1 MICGC
6 QIPKND
12 RAKEYLPGQQ
22 NMGLISQWGSVC
34 GLFSWSP
41 IRVEIFLFFCP
52 GDPGRVTVGPRPWTH
67 FTLSAPTCSSH
78 TWVTSR
84 GRMCATA
91 PRRRRST
98 WRGRVVTVG
107 RRGCRS
113 MWGDS
118 FSLIRSSTPSP
129 HQPARRARRRRL
141 GCSLVQGCRLWHV
154 ERGCDSLTSAQQL
167 ARTERATTPC
177 A

>member
-52 GDPGRVTVGPRPWTH
+52 GDPGRVMVVGPSDRD
-67 FTLSAPTCSSH
+67 LGR
-78 TWVTSR
+78 TS
-84 GRMCATA
+84 
-91 PRRRRST
+91 RRRRQRAQAIRGDVEGKDVRNST
-98 WRGRVVTVG
+98 APTAEHVAWTRGQWVVCNFVIK
-107 RRGCRS
+107 RKI
-113 MWGDS
+113 
-118 FSLIRSSTPSP
+118 SLTLVYPHHPSP
-129 HQPARRARRRRL
+129 LAQY
-141 GCSLVQGCRLWHV
+141 SLLFKNSGSSR
-154 ERGCDSLTSAQQL
+154 
-167 ARTERATTPC
+167 
-177 A
+177 